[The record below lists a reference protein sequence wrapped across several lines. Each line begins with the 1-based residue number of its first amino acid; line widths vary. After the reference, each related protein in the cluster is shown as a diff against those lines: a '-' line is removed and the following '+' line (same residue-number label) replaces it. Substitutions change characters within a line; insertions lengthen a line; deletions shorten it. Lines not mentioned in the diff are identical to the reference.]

1 VGWQRAC
8 VVGLIAVRVAILAVT
23 LGGVPPD
30 PSGHYVANDSLRY
43 TAIAQTPGVPYR
55 DFDVEVP
62 PLEEVY
68 LEVVTAP
75 DPHATVVRNAMLQF
89 VFDLLIALVLAL
101 GWGGTAS
108 LWYLAI
114 GTPIAPFLAFR
125 LDLMSVLL
133 ATSAL
138 AFARRDRR
146 APAGILLAAA
156 ILTKVWPAV
165 LIPVLAAQRRWRALI
180 WTGAA
185 AVTGMAAWI
194 VWSGWSG
201 PAQVATLRG
210 AAGWQIES
218 IPGSVLLAVTDLP
231 VIFEQDA
238 NRIGEATAAIRLL
251 LLLTIVMA
259 VVVVALRARRGGDA
273 DDDGLMALVLVTAL
287 LVASPIISWQYVAW
301 LLPWTAIVAS
311 QARWGTTGL
320 ALLVVG
326 LSSALIFQGVPLTA
340 RDDLAVALL
349 VGRNVALVALTVTGM
364 AALLA
369 RRSTGDPEVRSPTP
383 ARAHGPGLPD
393 GA

>member
-1 VGWQRAC
+1 MGWQRAC
-8 VVGLIAVRVAILAVT
+8 VVGLIAVRVVILAVT
-23 LGGVPPD
+23 LGGVPED
-30 PSGHYVANDSLRY
+30 PSGHYVANDALRY

-62 PLEEVY
+62 PLEQLY
-68 LEVVTAP
+68 LEMVAAP
-75 DPHATVVRNAMLQF
+75 DPRATAVRNAMVQF
-89 VFDLLIALVLAL
+89 VFDVLIALVLAL

-125 LDLMSVLL
+125 LDLLSVLL
-133 ATSAL
+133 ATAAL
-138 AFARRDRR
+138 AFARRDRQ
-146 APAGILLAAA
+146 APAGVLLAAA

-180 WTGAA
+180 WTGATT
-185 AVTGMAAWI
+185 VTGMAAWI

-201 PAQVATLRG
+201 PTQVATLRG

-231 VIFEQDA
+231 VVFEQDA
-238 NRIGEATAAIRLL
+238 NRIGGATTAIRMLL
-251 LLLTIVMA
+251 LLIPVAAL
-259 VVVVALRARRGGDA
+259 VVVAVRARRRGDV

-311 QARWGTTGL
+311 RARWATAGL
-320 ALLVVG
+320 ALVVVG

-349 VGRNVALVALTVTGM
+349 LGRNVALVALAVTGM

-369 RRSTGDPEVRSPTP
+369 RRSTERAVRGSTPT
-383 ARAHGPGLPD
+383 ARAHGPALPD

>member
-1 VGWQRAC
+1 MGWQRAC
-8 VVGLIAVRVAILAVT
+8 VVGLIAVRVVMLVVT

-30 PSGHYVANDSLRY
+30 PSGHYVANDALRY
-43 TAIAQTPGVPYR
+43 TAIARTPGVPYR

-62 PLEEVY
+62 PLEQLY
-68 LEVVTAP
+68 LEVVAAP
-75 DPHATVVRNAMLQF
+75 DPRATAVRNAMLQF
-89 VFDLLIALVLAL
+89 AFDLLIAVVLAL

-114 GTPIAPFLAFR
+114 GTPISPFLAFR
-125 LDLMSVLL
+125 LDLLSVLL
-133 ATSAL
+133 AASAL
-138 AFARRDRR
+138 AFARRDRQ

-165 LIPVLAAQRRWRALI
+165 LLPVLAAQRRWRALI

-185 AVTGMAAWI
+185 TATGTTAWI

-218 IPGSVLLAVTDLP
+218 IPGSVLLAFTDLP
-231 VIFEQDA
+231 VVFEQDA
-238 NRIGEATAAIRLL
+238 NRTGEATTAIRLL
-251 LLLTIVMA
+251 LLLILVAAVA
-259 VVVVALRARRGGDA
+259 VVAVRARRGGDP

-311 QARWGTTGL
+311 RARWGTTGL
-320 ALLVVG
+320 ALLVVA

-349 VGRNVALVALTVTGM
+349 LGRNVAMVALAVTGM
-364 AALLA
+364 AALLDP
-369 RRSTGDPEVRSPTP
+369 RRRNQ
-383 ARAHGPGLPD
+383 A
-393 GA
+393 